1 MSVSRIAIP
10 ESLSALQDI
19 EMGKTLKDE
28 VLQLEKGLKESPSSE
43 KLLKHSR
50 KQFRSMENH
59 LSITKHVLQQADCG
73 LDV

>member
-1 MSVSRIAIP
+1 
-10 ESLSALQDI
+10 
-19 EMGKTLKDE
+19 MGKTLKDE

-59 LSITKHVLQQADCG
+59 LSITKQVLRKADYG
-73 LDV
+73 FDLGINLELKTG